1 MANFLRIG
9 VAVLTAW
16 LAFAPSSRA
25 ADYPTGPV
33 RIVVPFPP
41 GGSSDL
47 VARLVGAHL
56 SAMWKQPV
64 LVENRPGGNGMLAPT
79 AVSKAA
85 PDGYTLLLAPP
96 SIASVFATMNVPPID
111 PQKDLSPISQLVESP
126 LVVLVHGK
134 TPFRTLRELVDH
146 AKANPGKLN
155 SGSYAMGSRLNSGR
169 LNVAGNI
176 ELRDVGYRGE
186 ALMIAA
192 VAAGEIEVGVA
203 SPVGLAEFLSK
214 GQLRILAVS
223 SAQRIP
229 GFPDV
234 PTAREAGLPAFDPTA
249 WFGLFAPANTPL
261 EIRRFVATGV
271 AEWAKTKEAADKLE
285 TVGFVPK
292 ASTPE
297 QMAAFLANETKS
309 ANEIAKL
316 IGIQKQ

>member
-1 MANFLRIG
+1 MAHLARAAT
-9 VAVLTAW
+9 AVFTAW
-16 LAFAPSSRA
+16 LAFFVPSFA

-33 RIVVPFPP
+33 KIVVPFPP

-47 VARLVGAHL
+47 VARLVGGYL
-56 SAMWKQPV
+56 GSLWKQPV
-64 LVENRPGGNGMLAPT
+64 IVENRPGGNGMLAPT
-79 AVSKAA
+79 AVSKAPA
-85 PDGYTLLLAPP
+85 DGYTLLLAPP
-96 SIASVFATMNVPPID
+96 SVASVFATMNTPPID
-111 PQKDLSPISQLVESP
+111 PQKDLSPIAQLVESP
-126 LVVLVHGK
+126 LVVLVSGK
-134 TPFRTLRELVDH
+134 TPFKTLRELVDH

-223 SAQRIP
+223 SEQRIP

-234 PTAREAGLPAFDPTA
+234 PTAREAGLPAFNPTA

-261 EIRRFVATGV
+261 DIRRFISAGV

-285 TVGFVPK
+285 VVGFVPK
-292 ASTPE
+292 SSTPE
-297 QMAAFLANETKS
+297 QMGAFLAAETQS
-309 ANEIAKL
+309 ANEIGKL